1 MGAIRKLTS
10 VSSLGL
16 VDFRSDKERTAAYTK
31 GARKEARKQTGLLKQ
46 QTQQTAAQKPAAA
59 AQRPATPAPPPAAPA
74 DMSAEQ
80 ALHSLLG
87 LTSSITDTAARAR
100 CRELL
105 DEVDAI
111 FRGNR

>member
-46 QTQQTAAQKPAAA
+46 QTQQTAAQK
-59 AQRPATPAPPPAAPA
+59 
-74 DMSAEQ
+74 
-80 ALHSLLG
+80 
-87 LTSSITDTAARAR
+87 
-100 CRELL
+100 
-105 DEVDAI
+105 
-111 FRGNR
+111 

>member
-10 VSSLGL
+10 MSSLGL

-46 QTQQTAAQKPAAA
+46 QTRQAAAQQLAAA
-59 AQRPATPAPPPAAPA
+59 AQRPATPAPAPAAPA
-74 DMSAEQ
+74 DLSAEQ
-80 ALHSLLG
+80 AMRTLMG
-87 LTSSITDTAARAR
+87 QTSSIAEPTARAR

-111 FRGNR
+111 FRAN